1 MTRLEP
7 RVALFAFP
15 VLALLAG
22 AAPAKAA
29 DRVTYYDDV
38 APILRA
44 NCQSCH
50 QPVGRNMGALV
61 APMPLMTYEE
71 TRPYARAIARKVQ
84 SREMPPWFAEAPR
97 GVFSNERVLTD
108 KEIQTLVA
116 WVEAGAPAGDK
127 SHATPAPATTE
138 AATGGWSLGKPDL
151 VVKMPKP
158 FLVPD
163 DAEDLQVTF
172 YTKIAE
178 DLLPQ
183 DVYVRGW
190 EFRTGTYGPHRNT
203 IHHMCGGVES
213 PEFDPNTA
221 EVQNEDALSLGCIAG
236 GAEPAELPEGFGR
249 LLKKGSTIA
258 MGMHYYKEAGAGT
271 GYMNEAEIGFY
282 FAKGPVK
289 HVVSSTAI
297 GNLSLEIPPGAENH
311 RVGGVTTLKNDTLII
326 ALWPHA
332 HLRATAARY
341 VAVYPDGHRE
351 LLLDVPR
358 YDQGWQV
365 TYKYREPKLLPKGT
379 RIEVAMTYD
388 NTTARAAKKQF
399 DATRR
404 VFYGPRTQ
412 DEMMLGFFE
421 FAPAQPAS
429 TETQQQQQ

>member
-1 MTRLEP
+1 
-7 RVALFAFP
+7 
-15 VLALLAG
+15 
-22 AAPAKAA
+22 
-29 DRVTYYDDV
+29 
-38 APILRA
+38 
-44 NCQSCH
+44 
-50 QPVGRNMGALV
+50 
-61 APMPLMTYEE
+61 
-71 TRPYARAIARKVQ
+71 
-84 SREMPPWFAEAPR
+84 
-97 GVFSNERVLTD
+97 
-108 KEIQTLVA
+108 
-116 WVEAGAPAGDK
+116 
-127 SHATPAPATTE
+127 
-138 AATGGWSLGKPDL
+138 
-151 VVKMPKP
+151 
-158 FLVPD
+158 
-163 DAEDLQVTF
+163 
-172 YTKIAE
+172 
-178 DLLPQ
+178 
-183 DVYVRGW
+183 
-190 EFRTGTYGPHRNT
+190 
-203 IHHMCGGVES
+203 
-213 PEFDPNTA
+213 
-221 EVQNEDALSLGCIAG
+221 
-236 GAEPAELPEGFGR
+236 
-249 LLKKGSTIA
+249 
-258 MGMHYYKEAGAGT
+258 
-271 GYMNEAEIGFY
+271 
-282 FAKGPVK
+282 VK

-429 TETQQQQQ
+429 TETQQQQ